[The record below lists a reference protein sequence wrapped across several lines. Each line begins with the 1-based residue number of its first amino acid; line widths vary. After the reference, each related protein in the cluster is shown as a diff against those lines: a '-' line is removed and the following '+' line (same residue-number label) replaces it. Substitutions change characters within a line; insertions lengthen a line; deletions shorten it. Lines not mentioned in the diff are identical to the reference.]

1 MSSTKKKTF
10 ICIIHKPSKW
20 EQSQASFVTGFYGAI
35 LVDFPMAS
43 GELSKSPDLRGSPGV
58 LIGSVC
64 CCDRRLSVTG
74 VLSLPCILPVEAL
87 YLTSSR
93 DQEDFEV
100 YQIRWFF
107 QDYLH
112 STFQLIYIDVCWTCL
127 LVLRGW
133 SLLHALASLS
143 LSSWPLQCYVG
154 SYSHSCAGHSTLRL
168 TSAVLK

>member
-1 MSSTKKKTF
+1 MGTKYQLAFVISLFITNFNFRRGKSPSKHSRTVKSSWAALKKTF
-10 ICIIHKPSKW
+10 TYIIRKPSKW

-35 LVDFPMAS
+35 FVVFAMAS
-43 GELSKSPDLRGSPGV
+43 GEPSKSPDLRDSPGV

-74 VLSLPCILPVEAL
+74 LLSLPCILPVEAL

-93 DQEDFEV
+93 NQEDFEV

-133 SLLHALASLS
+133 SLSF
-143 LSSWPLQCYVG
+143 
-154 SYSHSCAGHSTLRL
+154 TR
-168 TSAVLK
+168 